1 MAVAQEKGGVLIWEE
16 CRASTVNLNEIT
28 GILQTCSRVPHLLV
42 LYELALKLFLLLF
55 ESHVILNSRV
65 QFILILPIQLLDLY
79 CSGI

>member
-16 CRASTVNLNEIT
+16 CLASTVNLNEIT
-28 GILQTCSRVPHLLV
+28 GILQTCSRVPQLLV
-42 LYELALKLFLLLF
+42 LYELDLKLFLFLF
-55 ESHVILNSRV
+55 ESHIILNSRV